1 MMKKATADTHE
12 FRLAMFELEC
22 LVSMFFHAFFFFH
35 MCVSKAAE
43 TQDAESAFGSDSS
56 SVLEWKPSESLPLKS
71 NLPKP
76 SLAAP
81 TTRKPLR
88 ALHVQVRDTED
99 SSDRLGCELEEFSKK
114 IKKRKKKSHRT
125 HVLFFDNWAQ
135 ICLKLIGMTFL

>member
-1 MMKKATADTHE
+1 
-12 FRLAMFELEC
+12 
-22 LVSMFFHAFFFFH
+22 
-35 MCVSKAAE
+35 MCVSQAAE

-99 SSDRLGCELEEFSKK
+99 SNDRLGCELEEFSKK
-114 IKKRKKKSHRT
+114 KKKRKKSCT
-125 HVLFFDNWAQ
+125 HVLFFDNWVTTQ
-135 ICLKLIGMTFL
+135 ICQKLIGMTFL

>member
-22 LVSMFFHAFFFFH
+22 LVGMFFHAFFFH
-35 MCVSKAAE
+35 MCVSQAAE

-99 SSDRLGCELEEFSKK
+99 SNDRLGCELEEFSKK
-114 IKKRKKKSHRT
+114 NKEKKK
-125 HVLFFDNWAQ
+125 
-135 ICLKLIGMTFL
+135 KLHPCFVFCFLIIGSQLRFA